1 MAHDVVNEII
11 VNNEWRDGE
20 FAKYRVNPHQVDDA
34 LWCRM
39 CIPMIY
45 AHWEGFVVDSLKLLL
60 AHLNKLNLSPSHTP
74 VNLLVL
80 SLGDSYQSLSGK
92 QSFTQRM
99 TFTEKFG
106 QRLQLNIQ
114 FQTKIN
120 TKSNLKSGIL
130 NEICDMFGLDYKKF
144 TQITPD
150 IDRLVS
156 VRNSIAHGEN
166 SFVLDKSNIERYITA
181 VRDAIDILLSEINIF
196 LESKRYTLNKDT
208 HQSSQIGA

>member
-1 MAHDVVNEII
+1 
-11 VNNEWRDGE
+11 
-20 FAKYRVNPHQVDDA
+20 
-34 LWCRM
+34 
-39 CIPMIY
+39 
-45 AHWEGFVVDSLKLLL
+45 
-60 AHLNKLNLSPSHTP
+60 
-74 VNLLVL
+74 
-80 SLGDSYQSLSGK
+80 
-92 QSFTQRM
+92 M

-106 QRLQLNIQ
+106 QRLQPNIQ

-166 SFVLDKSNIERYITA
+166 SFILDKSNIERYITA

-208 HQSSQIGA
+208 PNPPKSKLNFKAALLK